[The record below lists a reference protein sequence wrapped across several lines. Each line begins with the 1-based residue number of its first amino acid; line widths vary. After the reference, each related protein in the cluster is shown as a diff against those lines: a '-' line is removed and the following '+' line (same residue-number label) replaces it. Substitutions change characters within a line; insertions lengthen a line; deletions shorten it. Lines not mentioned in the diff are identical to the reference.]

1 MRKILIAIAFAV
13 FAASSAKAGG
23 LKTEADARALADNVM
38 ASVGSGDIRSGFE
51 MMKPYLSLSGTEVDS
66 VYLQTKLT
74 RDQYKDRFG
83 GTVATEF
90 ISSKTIGSSLVRY
103 LYVERTENTAFVWKF
118 IFYKTKD
125 GWVINSFNWGDIAKE
140 LNWD

>member
-1 MRKILIAIAFAV
+1 
-13 FAASSAKAGG
+13 
-23 LKTEADARALADNVM
+23 
-38 ASVGSGDIRSGFE
+38 

-74 RDQYKDRFG
+74 RDQYKARFG
-83 GTVATEF
+83 ATIATEY
-90 ISSKTIGSSLVRY
+90 ISTKTIGSSLVRY

-118 IFYKTKD
+118 IFYKTKE